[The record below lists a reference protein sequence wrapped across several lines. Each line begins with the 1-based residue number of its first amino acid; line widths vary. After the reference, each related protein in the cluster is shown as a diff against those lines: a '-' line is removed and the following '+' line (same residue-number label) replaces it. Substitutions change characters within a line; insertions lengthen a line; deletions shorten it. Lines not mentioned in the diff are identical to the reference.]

1 MYHPSRSARTD
12 HDVHMGQSAGS
23 FLGREI
29 GGAGSRRG
37 EYRRVRVGPDRIE
50 RDAIDQVID
59 HVTLDTPALALGA
72 LKPADFEL
80 PMAGE
85 RLDEFD
91 RFVRS
96 TLLTDITAMV
106 KVWPADGALFYSRGP
121 GPWSGSPFGV
131 VSPGA

>member
-1 MYHPSRSARTD
+1 MMSIWDNLLVRFSGVRLVVPAAVAVSI
-12 HDVHMGQSAGS
+12 AGFVS
-23 FLGREI
+23 
-29 GGAGSRRG
+29 
-37 EYRRVRVGPDRIE
+37 DRIE

-72 LKPADFEL
+72 LKPADFEV